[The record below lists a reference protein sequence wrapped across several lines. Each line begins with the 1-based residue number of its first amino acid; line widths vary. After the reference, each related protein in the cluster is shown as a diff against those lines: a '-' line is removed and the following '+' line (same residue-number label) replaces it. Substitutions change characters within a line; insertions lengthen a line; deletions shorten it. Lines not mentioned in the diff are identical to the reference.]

1 MTGIMEQCAKS
12 IAVAAAFLAF
22 LRFFQGEWSSMP
34 TSTIVVTV
42 TIIQL
47 FSQASRWL
55 VPAAKDSS
63 SSPYTAASML
73 CALPSLLSSTK
84 AQIVVVGL
92 LAGLSAC
99 FMYAVGLREALV
111 PGTALLLGGLSNQV
125 FKRAER
131 SCQDTYGP
139 ASVDDVRSPYHEEFW
154 PKFETREEDTSS
166 ASILA
171 DVAAWGSDILSP
183 SHFNLETV
191 DVDFL
196 RVEFYN

>member
-1 MTGIMEQCAKS
+1 MAGIMKQCAKS
-12 IAVAAAFLAF
+12 IAVAAAFLVF

-63 SSPYTAASML
+63 SSPYTTASML
-73 CALPSLLSSTK
+73 SALPSFLSSTE

-99 FMYAVGLREALV
+99 FMHAVSLREALV
-111 PGTALLLGGLSNQV
+111 PSTALMLGGLCNQV

-131 SCQDTYGP
+131 SCQDTDGP
-139 ASVDDVRSPYHEEFW
+139 ANVVDVRSPYHEEFW
-154 PKFETREEDTSS
+154 PKLDTRDEDTSS

-183 SHFNLETV
+183 SHFNLDTV

-196 RVEFYN
+196 RAELDD